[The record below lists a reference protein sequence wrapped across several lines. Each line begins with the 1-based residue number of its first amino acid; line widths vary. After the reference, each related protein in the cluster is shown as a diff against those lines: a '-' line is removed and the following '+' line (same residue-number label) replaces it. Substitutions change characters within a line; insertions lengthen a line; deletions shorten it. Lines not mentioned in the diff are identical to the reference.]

1 MGLRKLFETYTKEV
15 EVLKEEVRSML
26 VGVGRKP
33 AEKMIL
39 INALERLGVFYLFEK
54 DIEDQIQ
61 QMFTNFEDSHDDDLF
76 TVALHFRI
84 FRQHGYKMSC
94 DVFNNFRGSN
104 GNFKETLTNDIMG
117 MLSLYEATYLK
128 IHGEEDVLDKAHA
141 FAKAHLESMA
151 SHSILSPF
159 VAEQVMHALIQPLHR
174 GVQRVEA
181 RHYISVYEK
190 DESRDE
196 KLLRLAKIDF
206 NRLQMLH
213 KQELCNVSRWWKDL
227 DLASK
232 VSYTRDRALESMLWS
247 TFVCF
252 EPQYSLSRVILAQFV
267 QMLTVADD
275 TYDAY
280 GTYEELKL
288 LTSAVQRWD
297 VSATHEL
304 PTYIKPFYV
313 ALLNFFDEL
322 EKEMAKQGR
331 VYAVHYS
338 KESFKELVEGYNMES
353 EWLKEGYIP
362 SFDEYLAIL
371 GVVTSTVPLCLTSSF
386 VGMEEIATAEA
397 FAWAQSRP
405 KIVIAASIMGRLHG
419 DIMSHEEEQ
428 KRVHVPSG
436 VECYMKQHG
445 VSKQEAI
452 GELYKRIEDLWKDM
466 NEEMLIRPAAVPM
479 PLLMRVLNLSRG
491 LDVLF
496 KYGDGFTH
504 VENVKAHVIS
514 FYEDPIPV

>member
-1 MGLRKLFETYTKEV
+1 
-15 EVLKEEVRSML
+15 ML

-76 TVALHFRI
+76 TVALHFRM

-151 SHSILSPF
+151 SHGVLSPF

-190 DESRDE
+190 DDSRDE

-213 KQELCNVSRWWKDL
+213 KQELCHVSRWDL
-227 DLASK
+227 
-232 VSYTRDRALESMLWS
+232 
-247 TFVCF
+247 
-252 EPQYSLSRVILAQFV
+252 
-267 QMLTVADD
+267 
-275 TYDAY
+275 
-280 GTYEELKL
+280 
-288 LTSAVQRWD
+288 
-297 VSATHEL
+297 SATHEL

-386 VGMEEIATAEA
+386 VGMGEIATTEA

-514 FYEDPIPV
+514 FYEDPIPM